1 MRLPLFIAQ
10 RYLFSNKKR
19 TIINI
24 ISWISLTSI
33 AIGTT
38 ALIVVLSVYNGIGEL
53 TQSLFNVF
61 DPELKI
67 ECVEGKTF
75 HTSAIDYDGITT
87 LPGVKRVCQVVE
99 ENAWMTHRENESIVQ
114 LRGVD
119 DQYGSMT
126 GLDTMVYEGS
136 YLLHEGDLD
145 FLLFGAELYY
155 NMGINAYTNQPVA
168 IHIPKRGGGIGMTMN
183 DAFNS
188 CYAYPAGNFYTQQD
202 IDSRYVIAP
211 IRLVRELMDYTPDEV
226 TSLSVALDNEK
237 SVKRIKQQLQTLLGE
252 EYTVKDRFEQQPL
265 YYKIFHSERLGV
277 FLILSLIILIATL
290 NLIASLSL
298 LIIDKRK
305 DIQTMKSMGME
316 DKTIRSTFFSEG
328 MMIGVIGAVAG
339 LVIGFVICWLQQH
352 YGIVKMGG
360 GNLIVNAFPVAMR
373 LSDFVATFV
382 MVMLLTALSVLFT
395 VRHAKLDSKQ

>member
-1 MRLPLFIAQ
+1 M
-10 RYLFSNKKR
+10 
-19 TIINI
+19 
-24 ISWISLTSI
+24 
-33 AIGTT
+33 
-38 ALIVVLSVYNGIGEL
+38 E
-53 TQSLFNVF
+53 
-61 DPELKI
+61 
-67 ECVEGKTF
+67 
-75 HTSAIDYDGITT
+75 
-87 LPGVKRVCQVVE
+87 
-99 ENAWMTHRENESIVQ
+99 
-114 LRGVD
+114 
-119 DQYGSMT
+119 
-126 GLDTMVYEGS
+126 
-136 YLLHEGDLD
+136 
-145 FLLFGAELYY
+145 
-155 NMGINAYTNQPVA
+155 
-168 IHIPKRGGGIGMTMN
+168 
-183 DAFNS
+183 
-188 CYAYPAGNFYTQQD
+188 
-202 IDSRYVIAP
+202 
-211 IRLVRELMDYTPDEV
+211 
-226 TSLSVALDNEK
+226 NEK

>member
-19 TIINI
+19 TIINV
-24 ISWISLTSI
+24 ISWISLVSI
-33 AIGTT
+33 AVGTT

-53 TQSLFNVF
+53 TQTLFNVF

-67 ECVEGKTF
+67 ERVEGKTF
-75 HTSAIDYDGITT
+75 QTSTIAYDELASTPGIKAISH
-87 LPGVKRVCQVVE
+87 VVE
-99 ENAWMTHRENESIVQ
+99 ENAWMTYRDNESIIQ

-119 DQYGSMT
+119 DHYAALT
-126 GLDTMVYEGS
+126 GLDTMIYEGS
-136 YLLHEGDLD
+136 YLLHEGELNY
-145 FLLFGAELYY
+145 LLLGAELYY

-168 IHIPKRGGGIGMTMN
+168 IHIPKRGSGIGTTMA

-188 CYAYPAGNFYTQQD
+188 GYAYPTGNFYIQQD

-211 IRLVRELMDYTPDEV
+211 VRMVRDLMNYSTDEV
-226 TSLSVALDNEK
+226 TSLYVALNEGV
-237 SVKRIKQQLQTLLGE
+237 SVKRTQRQLQELLGPDFS
-252 EYTVKDRFEQQPL
+252 VKDRFEQQPL
-265 YYKIFHSERLGV
+265 YYKIFRSERLGV

-305 DIQTMKSMGME
+305 DISTMKSLGME
-316 DKTIRSTFFSEG
+316 EETIRRTFFNEG
-328 MMIGVIGAVAG
+328 MMIGIIGAVGG
-339 LVIGFVICWLQQH
+339 LLIGFAICWIQQRF
-352 YGIVKMGG
+352 GIIKMGS

-373 LSDFVATFV
+373 AIDFIITFL
-382 MVMLLTALSVLFT
+382 MVILLTTLSVTFT
-395 VRHAKLDSKQ
+395 VRHAKWQ

>member
-1 MRLPLFIAQ
+1 M
-10 RYLFSNKKR
+10 S
-19 TIINI
+19 
-24 ISWISLTSI
+24 
-33 AIGTT
+33 
-38 ALIVVLSVYNGIGEL
+38 
-53 TQSLFNVF
+53 
-61 DPELKI
+61 
-67 ECVEGKTF
+67 
-75 HTSAIDYDGITT
+75 
-87 LPGVKRVCQVVE
+87 
-99 ENAWMTHRENESIVQ
+99 
-114 LRGVD
+114 
-119 DQYGSMT
+119 
-126 GLDTMVYEGS
+126 
-136 YLLHEGDLD
+136 
-145 FLLFGAELYY
+145 
-155 NMGINAYTNQPVA
+155 
-168 IHIPKRGGGIGMTMN
+168 
-183 DAFNS
+183 
-188 CYAYPAGNFYTQQD
+188 
-202 IDSRYVIAP
+202 
-211 IRLVRELMDYTPDEV
+211 ELMDYTPDEV
-226 TSLSVALDNEK
+226 TSLSVALENEK

-265 YYKIFHSERLGV
+265 YYKIFRSERLGV